1 MSLSKLRNLQDKLL
15 GHPAK
20 FAPKALFKDLQSPK
34 VTIAAEIETP
44 QKFSTEW
51 PSPDRFI
58 AVQVNPYALD
68 VSLGKLKYL
77 QNHLLG
83 YHS

>member
-1 MSLSKLRNLQDKLL
+1 MTVIETPQKFSLDKPSPDINVFDVSLYALDMSLSKLKNLQDKLL

-44 QKFSTEW
+44 PKFSTGR
-51 PSPDRFI
+51 PI
-58 AVQVNPYALD
+58 
-68 VSLGKLKYL
+68 
-77 QNHLLG
+77 
-83 YHS
+83 